1 MSLSIST
8 ECLLG
13 ISFMSA
19 HFFLM
24 AVYHHSVS
32 AWAVHLKNCSHF
44 DELLGCQI
52 FVSTDTCT
60 MNMLIQVYFCV
71 LI

>member
-8 ECLLG
+8 ECLLA

-24 AVYHHSVS
+24 AVYQHSVS
-32 AWAVHLKNCSHF
+32 AGAVHLKNCSCF

-52 FVSTDTCT
+52 FATTDTCT
-60 MNMLIQVYFCV
+60 VNMLIQVYYE
-71 LI
+71 